1 MYFLQWDASLIIGKS
16 ERRFHMPAKKKD
28 SGRFTDKEDR
38 QAEHIKDSE
47 KKQGKSEE
55 DAERI
60 GYATVNKQK
69 SKKKKSK

>member
-1 MYFLQWDASLIIGKS
+1 MPDKNGNGN
-16 ERRFHMPAKKKD
+16 RFNEKD
-28 SGRFTDKEDR
+28 DR

-47 KKQGKSEE
+47 KERGKSEE

-69 SKKKKSK
+69 NKNKKNK